1 MCVLFADTSDGN
13 VAIMTVIAG
22 FIGGAAVWLK
32 GYFDNRHER
41 KRKEYKEDEKSIVDH
56 LKEVEERC
64 AQENKE
70 LKNDLKFTNKR
81 LQQVFAH
88 LMYLEG
94 ILESKGVSFR
104 RLEPEAPIGDDAVD
118 LNQSHKQGSDIVKQ
132 SSPRIRQTNT
142 KNSSEDVGQ

>member
-94 ILESKGVSFR
+94 VLESKGIKFR
-104 RLEPEAPIGDDAVD
+104 RLEPETTNDDELVD
-118 LNQSHKQGSDIVKQ
+118 LNHTNKQGSGVIKQ
-132 SSPRIRQTNT
+132 PSSPRVRDTNIDI
-142 KNSSEDVGQ
+142 SEDVQ